1 MIEARMGISKDEESM
16 LNRRATIIAIA
27 LGSALLAACQP
38 RILVPTEL
46 DTVQTSSD
54 AYLAYERGDCLT
66 VRRLADP
73 DHLRI
78 WAYNEMRHSMLLL
91 QGFCRELD
99 GDTAGA
105 RDIYRQLILEAPN
118 SFASDD
124 AVERTRILKLIEKNS
139 DYDRQVRTAPER
151 IDLQKR
157 KRTPIDRV
165 PAEFP
170 PLARATGIDGYAIV
184 EFGITRRGET
194 DNPIIVESSPPLL
207 FDGVAI
213 RAVRRWQYMRKPS
226 PSKDDRQLIRIL
238 FRRDGLKDST
248 GEDAAGA
255 SAIQ

>member
-1 MIEARMGISKDEESM
+1 M
-16 LNRRATIIAIA
+16 LNRRATIIAIL
-27 LGSALLAACQP
+27 LGSALLTACQQP
-38 RILVPTEL
+38 ALSPTEL
-46 DTVQTSSD
+46 DTVRTSSE

-73 DHLRI
+73 DQLRV

-91 QGFCRELD
+91 QGFCRELA

-105 RDIYRQLILEAPN
+105 HEIYRELILEAPN

-124 AVERTRILKLIEKNS
+124 AVERTRILSLIEKDS
-139 DYDRQVRTAPER
+139 DYDRRVRTAPDR
-151 IDLQKR
+151 IDLEKP

-170 PLARATGIDGYAIV
+170 PLARVTGIDGYAIV
-184 EFGITRRGET
+184 EFGITRQGET

-226 PSKDDRQLIRIL
+226 TGKDDRQLIRIL
-238 FRRDGLKDST
+238 FRRDDSQD
-248 GEDAAGA
+248 GARRNSAGG
-255 SAIQ
+255 SATR